1 MRLSKSLLFAGG
13 AIAAVVLATGICIF
27 HKTRANSQANACIN
41 NLRPYPPEQY
51 EKWRKEEAA
60 VGAVVTNGSAFSNV
74 VAILGT
80 NFITFT
86 NCYRLYFANFKYK
99 LPSRTN
105 SSSIAFRVDE
115 RINEQG
121 TESKVQYLMSDGS
134 PFPNTSQVYDYEEE
148 KEKNLWVSANVPK
161 GTSFSNA
168 VAILG
173 TNYTTI
179 NFNDIFFYA
188 NFKCKLPS
196 LTNLPSITFRVESN
210 KVEWNPMMPPSL
222 TR

>member
-1 MRLSKSLLFAGG
+1 MKRNGFAFVVT
-13 AIAAVVLATGICIF
+13 AIVIVLAAAAVAFVTSRP
-27 HKTRANSQANACIN
+27 KPQYVCIN

-51 EKWRKEEAA
+51 EKWRKEEAQ
-60 VGAVVTNGSAFSNV
+60 VGAIVTNGSAFSNAI
-74 VAILGT
+74 AILGT

-86 NCYRLYFANFKYK
+86 NCYRLYFANFKYT
-99 LPSRTN
+99 LPGRTN

-115 RINEQG
+115 QINDRG
-121 TESKVQYLMSDGS
+121 TESEVQFMPDGYYL
-134 PFPNTSQVYDYEEE
+134 FPNSSETYEEQN
-148 KEKNLWVSANVPK
+148 EKNLWVSANVPK
-161 GTSFSNA
+161 GTSFSNT
-168 VAILG
+168 VAILE

-179 NFNDIFFYA
+179 DFNGIFFYA

>member
-1 MRLSKSLLFAGG
+1 MRLSKSLLFVGG
-13 AIAAVVLATGICIF
+13 AVAAVVLVTGICVF
-27 HKTRANSQANACIN
+27 HKARATSQANACIN

-51 EKWRKEEAA
+51 EKWRKEEAE

-86 NCYRLYFANFKYK
+86 NCYRLYFVNFKYK
-99 LPSRTN
+99 LPGRTN

-115 RINEQG
+115 RINDQG
-121 TESKVQYLMSDGS
+121 TESEVQLMPDGYY
-134 PFPNTSQVYDYEEE
+134 PFPNSSETYEEQ

-161 GTSFSNA
+161 GTSFSNT

-179 NFNDIFFYA
+179 DFNGMFFYA
-188 NFKCKLPS
+188 NFKCKLPR
-196 LTNLPSITFRVESN
+196 LAKLASITFRVESN
-210 KVEWNPMMPPSL
+210 KVEWCPMMPPSI